1 MRIPSRAEVDAFCGS
16 PTTRWQRVFGILSPA
31 LLLGTVVYILIRWPH
46 LPEQIPLHY
55 NIAGEIDGYGGRGML
70 LLMPVIGLVS
80 DAVVALA
87 GRFPKSWNTGTKITL
102 FNRVRVYRLVRD
114 LLAELRLCMAIFFA
128 GFAVYQSLL
137 PEHFNGNVMGVLI
150 GLTFIPIVRYF
161 VRLLRRG

>member
-16 PTTRWQRVFGILSPA
+16 PTTLWQRVLGILSPA

-80 DAVVALA
+80 DAVIALA

-114 LLAELRLCMAIFFA
+114 LMAELRIAMALFFG

-137 PEHFNGNVMGVLI
+137 PEHFSGNVI
-150 GLTFIPIVRYF
+150 GLLTLLMFVPIVRYF
-161 VRLLRRG
+161 VRLRRR

>member
-16 PTTRWQRVFGILSPA
+16 PTTLWQRVLGILSPA

-46 LPEQIPLHY
+46 LPEQIPLDY

-114 LLAELRLCMAIFFA
+114 LMAELRIAMALFFG

-137 PEHFNGNVMGVLI
+137 PEHFSGNVI
-150 GLTFIPIVRYF
+150 GLLTLLMFVPIVRYF
-161 VRLLRRG
+161 VRLRRR

>member
-16 PTTRWQRVFGILSPA
+16 PTTLWQRVLGILSPA

-114 LLAELRLCMAIFFA
+114 LMAELRLAMALFFG

-137 PEHFNGNVMGVLI
+137 PEHFSGNVI
-150 GLTFIPIVRYF
+150 GLLTLLMFVPIVRYF
-161 VRLLRRG
+161 VRLRRR